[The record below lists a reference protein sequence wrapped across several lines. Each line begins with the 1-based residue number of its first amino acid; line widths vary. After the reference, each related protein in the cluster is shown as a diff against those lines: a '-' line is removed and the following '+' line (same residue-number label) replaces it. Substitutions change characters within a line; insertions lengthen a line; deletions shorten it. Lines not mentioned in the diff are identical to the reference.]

1 MSDAVLEFRWVVKR
15 FGALHAVDGVSFSIA
30 SGEVFTLLGP
40 SGCGKTT
47 TLRLV
52 AGLEEPDEGEILI
65 KGREVAAPAKGL
77 FATPEKRQLGMV
89 FQSYAIWPHL
99 SVFENVAFPLRVR
112 REASDTVRQRVL
124 QALDVVGLGG
134 LAERG
139 ATQLSGG
146 QQQRVAL
153 ARALVYEPAI
163 LLLDE
168 PLSNLDAKLREQMR
182 VEIRALQRKLG
193 LTILYVTHD
202 QAEAMTLSDRIAV
215 VNHGRF
221 EQIGT
226 PEEVYEQP
234 ATPFVAEFLGR
245 TVSFEGKI
253 ARTVSGCTL
262 ELADGSGYCAL
273 TGEAAAALSEGISA
287 RVFTRPEDVEILP
300 AGQKQTNRI
309 SGVIEQVAYLG
320 DRFEYHVKAAGVS
333 FVLLAPKKRRFTAG
347 QPVALALDPARLN
360 VRPVKIP

>member
-1 MSDAVLEFRWVVKR
+1 MAQTVLEFRAVVKR
-15 FGALHAVDGVSFSIA
+15 FQSVSAVDGISFSLQA
-30 SGEVFTLLGP
+30 GEIFTLLGP

-52 AGLEEPDEGEILI
+52 AGLEEPDGGEILI
-65 KGREVAAPAKGL
+65 NNVTVAAPARGL
-77 FATPEKRQLGMV
+77 FAPPEKRQLGMV

-112 REASDTVRQRVL
+112 KESGDAVQQRVL
-124 QALDVVGLGG
+124 QALDVVGLAG

-182 VEIRALQRKLG
+182 VEIRALQRKLN
-193 LTILYVTHD
+193 LTVLYVTHD

-215 VNHGRF
+215 VNRGRF
-221 EQIGT
+221 EQVGA
-226 PEEVYEQP
+226 PEQVYEKP
-234 ATPFVAEFLGR
+234 ATPFVAEFLGH

-253 ARTVSGCTL
+253 AKSATGCWI
-262 ELADGSGYCAL
+262 EFAHGAGRCAL
-273 TGEAAAALSEGISA
+273 SGASSDGLSDGATA
-287 RVFTRPEDVEILP
+287 RIFTRPEDVEISASGGGAANQV
-300 AGQKQTNRI
+300 AGT
-309 SGVIEQVAYLG
+309 IEQVAYLG

-333 FVLLAPKKRRFTAG
+333 LVLLVPKKQRFNTGEA
-347 QPVALALDPARLN
+347 VHLALDPARLN
-360 VRPVKIP
+360 VRPV

>member
-1 MSDAVLEFRWVVKR
+1 MSDPVLEFRAVIKR
-15 FGALHAVDGVSFSIA
+15 FGAVNAVDGVSFSIA
-30 SGEVFTLLGP
+30 PGEVFTLLGP

-52 AGLEEPDEGEILI
+52 AGLEEPDGGEILI
-65 KGREVAAPAKGL
+65 RGSAVAAPARGL
-77 FATPEKRQLGMV
+77 FAAPEKRQLGMV

-112 REASDTVRQRVL
+112 KETNDAVRQRVL
-124 QALDVVGLGG
+124 QALDVVGLAG

-168 PLSNLDAKLREQMR
+168 PLSNLDANT
-182 VEIRALQRKLG
+182 RARCASKSARCRKLN
-193 LTILYVTHD
+193 LTVLYVTHD

-215 VNHGRF
+215 VNRGRF
-221 EQIGT
+221 EQVGA
-226 PEEVYEQP
+226 PEEVYEKP
-234 ATPFVAEFLGR
+234 ATPFVAEFLGH

-253 ARTVSGCTL
+253 AKSATGCWI
-262 ELADGSGYCAL
+262 EFANGAGRCAL
-273 TGEAAAALSEGISA
+273 TSASSDALTDGAMA
-287 RVFTRPEDVEILP
+287 RVFARPEDVEISASGGGNANQL
-300 AGQKQTNRI
+300 AGT
-309 SGVIEQVAYLG
+309 IEQVAYLG
-320 DRFEYHVKAAGVS
+320 DRFEYHVKVAGVS
-333 FVLLAPKKRRFTAG
+333 LVLLAPKKQRFNTGEAV
-347 QPVALALDPARLN
+347 QLALDPARLI
-360 VRPVKIP
+360 VRAV

>member
-1 MSDAVLEFRWVVKR
+1 MAQTVLEFRAVVKR
-15 FGALHAVDGVSFSIA
+15 FQSVIAVDGISFSLQA
-30 SGEVFTLLGP
+30 GEIFTLLGP

-52 AGLEEPDEGEILI
+52 AGLEEPDGGEILI
-65 KGREVAAPAKGL
+65 NNVTVAAPARGL
-77 FATPEKRQLGMV
+77 FALPEKRQLGMV

-112 REASDTVRQRVL
+112 KETNDRVRQRVL
-124 QALDVVGLGG
+124 QALDVVGLAG

-182 VEIRALQRKLG
+182 VEIRALQRKLN
-193 LTILYVTHD
+193 LTVLYVTHD

-215 VNHGRF
+215 VNRGRF
-221 EQIGT
+221 EQVGA
-226 PEEVYEQP
+226 PEDVYEEP
-234 ATPFVAEFLGR
+234 ATPFVAEFLGH

-253 ARTVSGCTL
+253 AKSGTGCWI
-262 ELADGSGYCAL
+262 EFANGAGRCAL
-273 TGEAAAALSEGISA
+273 AGASSDALTDGVMA
-287 RVFTRPEDVEILP
+287 RVFTRPEDVEIS
-300 AGQKQTNRI
+300 A
-309 SGVIEQVAYLG
+309 SGGGAANQLTGTIEQVVYLG
-320 DRFEYHVKAAGVS
+320 DRFEYHVKVAGVS
-333 FVLLAPKKRRFTAG
+333 LVLLAPKKQRFNIGEAVQLG
-347 QPVALALDPARLN
+347 LDPARLN
-360 VRPVKIP
+360 VRPD